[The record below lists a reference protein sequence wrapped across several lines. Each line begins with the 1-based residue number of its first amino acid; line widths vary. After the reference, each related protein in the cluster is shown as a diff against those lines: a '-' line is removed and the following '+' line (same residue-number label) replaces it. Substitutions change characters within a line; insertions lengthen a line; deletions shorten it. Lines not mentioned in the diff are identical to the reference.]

1 MKKLLLAS
9 VLSAMVS
16 VANAGV
22 VALPSGVSFIAE
34 ASPSADAGV
43 GNYTSPFNF
52 VQWWDDVTTA
62 TNGDSLSTFN
72 LLDES
77 IYSNNYELKGLGEL
91 GNTNSTDPGTLTCG
105 SCEITFQFGGIGLI
119 GTDISNPEFVAEVAR
134 QQLFIDAGFVILQPG
149 ETATSIV
156 RDAGQIQ
163 ELLRVPTIDISN
175 GYLNVYV
182 DYSGNDYQNSTI
194 DDDNM
199 VTAAEIESAADPLA
213 TPFLKLK
220 FTQIAASV
228 FNSNDGVFGLSV
240 LDTFFGL
247 EVAGNDVA
255 TGGTAYKNFNTQ
267 GVRSLQNGIVNFA
280 DAVGLGLSASFGQR
294 TPGVYDTF
302 ATSNRTGSIS
312 GFAVSAPSTIAFMGL
327 GLFGLAFAA
336 RRRNK

>member
-9 VLSAMVS
+9 ILSAMVS

-22 VALPSGVSFIAE
+22 VALPSGVSFVAE
-34 ASPSADAGV
+34 ASPNAEAGV
-43 GNYTSPFNF
+43 GNYSSPFNF
-52 VQWWDDVTTA
+52 VQWWDDSSTA
-62 TNGDSLSTFN
+62 ANADSLSTFS

-77 IYSNNYELKGLGEL
+77 SYSRYQLQGLGEL
-91 GNTNSTDPGTLTCG
+91 ANVNSTDPGSLTCG
-105 SCEITFQFGGIGLI
+105 SCEITFQFGGLGLI
-119 GTDISNPEFVAEVAR
+119 GSTVANPEFAAAVD
-134 QQLFIDAGFVILQPG
+134 LFSSNAAFINSIAPLTIEEYVTTILQIP
-149 ETATSIV
+149 ESF
-156 RDAGQIQ
+156 
-163 ELLRVPTIDISN
+163 RVPTLDITN

-182 DYSGNDYQNSTI
+182 DYSGNDYQNSII

-199 VTAAEIESAADPLA
+199 VTAAEIASAADPLA

-220 FTQIAASV
+220 FAEIAASV
-228 FNSNDGVFGLSV
+228 TDFNDGVFGLSA

-247 EVAGNDVA
+247 NVAGTDVA
-255 TGGTAYKNFNTQ
+255 TGGTAFKNFSTQ
-267 GVRSLQNGIVNFA
+267 SIRSLQNDIFGFA